1 MLSELHRLKGVFGY
15 TKSGCEGPPGW
26 AYTIGLSEMSGHPE
40 LVVVGLDEAESAEVL
55 DAAAARVVAG
65 GRLAAGGSLRLM
77 GHDFGVVAVHPRH
90 WDNSTFAVWHDYYEE
105 YGPAPESSALQLLS
119 PPEFFCACHANLQRR
134 YRLDRQATDLPSMT
148 CPRHRR
154 SMAKPRSRRR

>member
-1 MLSELHRLKGVFGY
+1 MLSEVHRLKGVFGY
-15 TKSGCEGPPGW
+15 TKSGCEAPPGW
-26 AYTIGLSEMSGHPE
+26 AYTIGLSEMCGHPE

-90 WDNSTFAVWHDYYEE
+90 WDTAPSPCGTTTTRSTGPPPRAVH
-105 YGPAPESSALQLLS
+105 SS
-119 PPEFFCACHANLQRR
+119 C
-134 YRLDRQATDLPSMT
+134 
-148 CPRHRR
+148 
-154 SMAKPRSRRR
+154 SRRRSSSVPATRTSSVAIASIVRRPTYRR